1 MFAANQPP
9 PLKSSTTPS
18 ADRPESRLKSGRLSS
33 LKGNDLDGIGR
44 KSPTFV
50 SERTY
55 TAFARGARPSTSRTI
70 TSAQSSSCR
79 DGKIN
84 ENGTRTGPR
93 MDKQTTPAMSAMEP
107 AFLCVGK
114 DSVGQSIWRLEV
126 KNKFSQMFINK
137 SMEHIVV
144 ILCQVYFVQ
153 LY

>member
-9 PLKSSTTPS
+9 PLKSPATPS
-18 ADRPESRLKSGRLSS
+18 ADRPESQLKSDRLSS
-33 LKGNDLDGIGR
+33 LKGNDIEGIGR

-55 TAFARGARPSTSRTI
+55 TAFARGDRPSTSLTI

-84 ENGTRTGPR
+84 QNGTRTGSR

-114 DSVGQSIWRLEV
+114 DIVGQSIWRLEV
-126 KNKFSQMFINK
+126 KISFLKCS
-137 SMEHIVV
+137 
-144 ILCQVYFVQ
+144 
-153 LY
+153 